1 MKVINDCYIIEFGD
15 SIELVKY
22 LLDTGCNVY
31 VHIERYGHMFRLV
44 YKNQYYITNSLS
56 WVLSSVERG
65 YRYDDKQLLNM
76 IKFSMYLF
84 IDENN

>member
-1 MKVINDCYIIEFGD
+1 MKVINDCYIIEPGD

-22 LLDTGCNVY
+22 LLDAGCKVY

-44 YKNQYYITNSLS
+44 YKNQDYITINLS
-56 WVLSSVERG
+56 WVLSSVARG

-76 IKFSMYLF
+76 IKTSMCLF

>member
-22 LLDTGCNVY
+22 LLDAGCKVY
-31 VHIERYGHMFRLV
+31 VRIERYGRMFRLV
-44 YKNQYYITNSLS
+44 YKNKDYITINLSL
-56 WVLSSVERG
+56 VLSSVSRG

-76 IKFSMYLF
+76 IKSSMYLF

>member
-31 VHIERYGHMFRLV
+31 VHIERYGLMFRLV
-44 YKNQYYITNSLS
+44 YKNQDYITNSLS
-56 WVLSSVERG
+56 LVLSYVARG

-76 IKFSMYLF
+76 IKTAVNLF
-84 IDENN
+84 INEDN

>member
-1 MKVINDCYIIEFGD
+1 MKNINDYYIIEFGD

-22 LLDTGCNVY
+22 LLNSGCKVY

-44 YKNQYYITNSLS
+44 YKNQDYITINLS
-56 WVLSSVERG
+56 WVLSSVARG

-76 IKFSMYLF
+76 IKSSMCLF
-84 IDENN
+84 IYEDN

>member
-31 VHIERYGHMFRLV
+31 VHIERYGRMFRLV
-44 YKNQYYITNSLS
+44 YKNQDYITTSLS
-56 WVLSSVERG
+56 WVLSSVAIE

-76 IKFSMYLF
+76 IKTAVSLF
-84 IDENN
+84 IDEDN

>member
-1 MKVINDCYIIEFGD
+1 MKAIYNYYVIEFGD

-31 VHIERYGHMFRLV
+31 VHIERYGRMFRLV
-44 YKNQYYITNSLS
+44 YKNQDYITNSLS
-56 WVLSSVERG
+56 WVLSSVARG

-76 IKFSMYLF
+76 IKTAVSLF
-84 IDENN
+84 INEDN